1 MNETGF
7 QRTLPDQLSGSG
19 HTFGTPRQTSIA
31 DPILSKRVCFYKSG
45 DPQFNGLRMVINNR
59 TFKTFDALLDSLS
72 KKVPLPFGVRNITTP
87 QGVHAICNLDELE
100 DGKSYICSDSRKVKP
115 INLAV
120 ARKKLPPWYHAR
132 PVSSRRR
139 TVQKARFFPGQSIH
153 RQEPPVMRTP
163 KKLLVFRNGDPSI
176 KRTVVL
182 QKRTTPTFESI
193 LGYISELMQFPVVK
207 LHTPNGRRVDG
218 LPGLIMCS
226 GTVVAVGREPFK
238 PSNYTAKKSA
248 SPTSPTQ
255 LPSKRMGGRR
265 LKAVNRKKKTPSNTS
280 KSRIFSPS
288 SERYIVSRIQ
298 NSIAESLCHPTNSIE
313 LESSRILDSGG
324 ETEAETCL
332 GNGAEELDSV
342 LPTDDDIEKS
352 FRVNQDGSMTVE
364 MRVRLTIKEEETVHW
379 TTTLTRS
386 TVANQL
392 TFLPELEPQEEI
404 CSSKSNPMDLQT
416 PSTAIETTQKE
427 HPPSVGNGT
436 FSQSSFEEDKIKAHT
451 DEVST
456 QTTPTPGQMHI
467 REKQASV
474 ESITSVTADGIQEG
488 MVGSY
493 TYREQIENVAMTE
506 QYCMVK
512 QSSTRPV
519 PKPRRLGSVDA
530 NSRHISTFKS
540 AEILQIESSEEEV
553 TETVMHIYEQQTCQ
567 DNYLAN
573 FYAQGMS
580 ASAITVCRPA
590 TSDTGHLS
598 SSSEFE
604 PEPLRPSTASESIS
618 IWRAESMSLTSDL
631 TLPSLK
637 RGAIQATNVQQQ
649 SQKWTKSKGNPKQ
662 REVKKSKRVSAK
674 VTNKQIPEK
683 RQKENSGEATE
694 KRKKGKTFSSA
705 GFIKR
710 IYGTSSKNMM
720 KLKKRQAQNKDGG
733 VTTKSLQVSDDT
745 IMKDPDIPPAQE
757 ENMKNAVSLEKDR
770 LSVSPPEV
778 SQLKGTLKRQTS
790 MHQEKTSQSD
800 CSDLSESMSL
810 PAFNSSSSVTN
821 EYVAEWLEKAQVK
834 CTVNGGEESKPKV
847 VAHVDSKSGR
857 SKDELCVMSVA
868 EEETSKMQTVN
879 TKPLP
884 ENVLAS
890 SVKQRIQCFENKS
903 PDSSV
908 EKAAGT
914 QQKAH
919 KTNPTIT
926 TDAEHSLT
934 QKNTDEIKPL
944 SNGIGYEMSPLSANV
959 PTEAPSDVEVE
970 SQSRPIKIQFQEA
983 TLLNTLSMDLPPPP
997 PPESLVELSVAEQH
1011 GMDISSVA
1019 SSPLYRVSSV
1029 SSHMSEIPPLSVTPA
1044 SDKAI
1049 SPTDHTMEM
1058 TTSIETD
1065 NPSALKETPLPR
1077 VPSIKRAPLVS
1088 NLSLERKMSLRKASV
1103 DKYTLCCDAPSSIDI
1118 NVVGDN
1124 VSPHGVCLTE
1134 KQQPPEETNQSSSA
1148 LDLMSSES
1156 LCTSTSPASLTSEER
1171 ESSASI
1177 LSSGATTPSNLLYK
1191 KTKII
1196 KTVSSAQKEATS
1208 PKPLVKKVTRG
1219 NSPSPERKPQM
1230 KKFSSEVSNTA
1241 PKLSL
1246 LHNHPPEKTMSPNVG
1261 KRKIA
1266 TPPPPAS
1273 PASERKQ
1280 KLNKSKQQKI
1290 TSPYSQSLDM
1300 VSPPVKQRSNRLPRN
1315 LSSDSASEE
1324 ANRAQRKPSPQRML
1338 HQTPQPTQRRT
1349 EKTPKSD
1356 TFMPLKA
1363 SPTDEIVAK
1372 MSNDLIN
1379 ADEDESMKDMQIMS
1393 DPLNISNQP
1402 NMKPVLEK
1410 ICSSI
1415 KSIRQTNKHQS
1426 CLERPN
1432 SLPDFSSHVAS
1443 TFGSSSKAL
1452 LVFLSIMSLKDDI
1465 PNLKADVLHA
1475 DHVNCAEALQMIDS
1489 LSEIASI
1496 EDSHKLKNS
1505 LSNLQQSASQ
1515 QLLQSWRDFQQFSNK
1530 CKSSSSTP
1538 NYAEQGLLSKI
1549 SQQKDTEENHIDEVM
1564 DNLNIPEVLK
1574 EELASISMA
1583 LSMTKKEDSMLN
1595 QCHFSSDDAFNASDP
1610 SQEDKASVD
1619 VGSAVKKFTDINQP
1633 KLVSVKA
1640 NLAKGHDVS
1649 SANKVVEQNQNQHV
1663 VKEGELSDPESNS
1676 EQEGQ
1681 LSANYYV
1688 QLNISRNKSRSGP
1701 ASESNLVKEEQLEVG
1716 RKDMSNKDVRSEPAK
1731 PSKSETKQHNQT
1743 DCMGLDMSGDEGA
1756 SDVDEAPSS
1765 EGEQQDAEPKRL
1777 KVIVEESLSDAEK
1790 EQQDV
1795 EPKQLKVIIKERLS
1809 NAEKALQEAESKRLN
1824 VIVEE
1829 SLSDAE
1835 EEEEEQ
1841 ESIEEEEH
1849 VLNTIEEEEDQ
1860 EELTETKVKLSSEDE
1875 NSETNKNSLSNMIDR
1890 SSLINYTESCN
1901 FDAEGDSG
1909 NDHSSYNDHA
1919 DIEQPKTDEHF
1930 SISAEMS
1937 NCEKELNSEE
1947 DHVTDRYVKDSTEY
1961 QQAKLSGDE
1970 KIKHHSE
1977 DIISHSVAERV
1988 SLLEKQVANAHNR
2001 SSDTRSSSQR
2011 NVHFVSD
2018 VEDSSSESPSP
2029 QSDLCTRSAPQ
2040 SSLSFSYD
2048 SSNVITTQPEG
2059 NRVKSIREMF
2069 LAKSAT
2075 DVQQGQICHPS
2086 PKTSDLCDLRAETS
2100 VSGGYQSQTSS
2111 DLSSGEDDSS
2121 RKSITKGFVRR
2132 TIERLYG
2139 KKDSHSDVDEKSE
2152 RPPSAPK
2159 QKKKENTSIFSPFHT
2174 ASCKAMSELS
2184 YFNSTN
2190 ALDTLT
2196 EARRCLAFNA
2206 QVGPGDSL
2214 TVDEGRWLLRDN
2226 TLIRKSVSDPVGI
2239 NKSNSNP
2246 PQKEELC
2253 EDTEDQ
2259 SPYSLFNTKSEEED
2273 NKKSFSR
2280 KCTYFSLPHGSDSD
2294 PCQDDLSTV
2303 SKSSVNGDTL
2313 AETQDDPED
2322 TKTWAERNGTLPGVI
2337 SDFKMMDNK
2346 VHPLVEVPPD
2356 GEVVVAQPV
2365 KNQSIVNRR
2374 YEPDMLDFL
2383 YNFCGQHCPIL

>member
-1 MNETGF
+1 MMNETGF
-7 QRTLPDQLSGSG
+7 RRTLPDQLSGSG
-19 HTFGTPRQTSIA
+19 HTFGTPRQTSITN
-31 DPILSKRVCFYKSG
+31 PILSKRVCFYKSG

-87 QGVHAICNLDELE
+87 RGVHAICNLDELE

-139 TVQKARFFPGQSIH
+139 TVQKARFFPGHSIR
-153 RQEPPVMRTP
+153 RQEPLVMRTP
-163 KKLLVFRNGDPSI
+163 KKLLVFCNGDPSI
-176 KRTVVL
+176 KRSVVL
-182 QKRTTPTFESI
+182 HKRTTPTFESI

-207 LHTPNGRRVDG
+207 LHTPDGRRVDG

-288 SERYIVSRIQ
+288 SERYIVSQIQ
-298 NSIAESLCHPTNSIE
+298 NSITESLCNPTNSVE

-324 ETEAETCL
+324 ETEMETCL
-332 GNGAEELDSV
+332 GNGAEGQDCA

-392 TFLPELEPQEEI
+392 TFLPDLEQEEEI
-404 CSSKSNPMDLQT
+404 CSAKSNPKDLHT
-416 PSTAIETTQKE
+416 PSTAIETTKKE
-427 HPPSVGNGT
+427 DPTSLGNEA
-436 FSQSSFEEDKIKAHT
+436 FSQNSFEEDKIQVHT

-467 REKQASV
+467 KEKQTSV

-493 TYREQIENVAMTE
+493 SYREQIENVAMTE

-530 NSRHISTFKS
+530 NSRQISTFKS

-567 DNYLAN
+567 DNFLAN
-573 FYAQGMS
+573 FYTQGMS

-618 IWRAESMSLTSDL
+618 IWQAESMSLTSDL

-637 RGAIQATNVQQQ
+637 RGAIQATNAHQQ
-649 SQKWTKSKGNPKQ
+649 SQKLTKSKGNPKQ
-662 REVKKSKRVSAK
+662 REVNNSKRVSAK
-674 VTNKQIPEK
+674 PKVTNKRIPEK

-745 IMKDPDIPPAQE
+745 IIKDPDIPTAQ

-790 MHQEKTSQSD
+790 MHQEKKSQND

-834 CTVNGGEESKPKV
+834 CTVNGGEESKPKA
-847 VAHVDSKSGR
+847 VAHVDSESGR

-879 TKPLP
+879 TKSLP
-884 ENVLAS
+884 ENVLTS
-890 SVKQRIQCFENKS
+890 SVKQRIQCFESKS
-903 PDSSV
+903 SDSSV
-908 EKAAGT
+908 KKAAVT
-914 QQKAH
+914 QQMVH
-919 KTNPTIT
+919 KTNQTIT

-944 SNGIGYEMSPLSANV
+944 SNGISYEISPLSTNI
-959 PTEAPSDVEVE
+959 PTETPSDIEVE
-970 SQSRPIKIQFQEA
+970 SKSRPIKIQFQEA
-983 TLLNTLSMDLPPPP
+983 TLLNTPSMDLPPPP
-997 PPESLVELSVAEQH
+997 PPESLVELSVAEKY
-1011 GMDISSVA
+1011 GMDLSSVA

-1065 NPSALKETPLPR
+1065 NPSTLKETPLPR
-1077 VPSIKRAPLVS
+1077 VPSVKRVPLVS
-1088 NLSLERKMSLRKASV
+1088 NLSLERKMSLRRESV
-1103 DKYTLCCDAPSSIDI
+1103 DKYTLCSDVPSSTDI
-1118 NVVGDN
+1118 NIVGDN
-1124 VSPHGVCLTE
+1124 VLLNGICLTE
-1134 KQQPPEETNQSSSA
+1134 KQQTPEETHQSSST

-1156 LCTSTSPASLTSEER
+1156 CCTSASPASFTSEER

-1177 LSSGATTPSNLLYK
+1177 LSSEATTPSSLLCK
-1191 KTKII
+1191 KTKTI
-1196 KTVSSAQKEATS
+1196 KTLSSTQKEAPS
-1208 PKPLVKKVTRG
+1208 PKPLVKNVKQI

-1241 PKLSL
+1241 PKSSL
-1246 LHNHPPEKTMSPNVG
+1246 LHNHPSEKTMSPNVG

-1266 TPPPPAS
+1266 TPPAS

-1280 KLNKSKQQKI
+1280 NLHKSKQQKI

-1300 VSPPVKQRSNRLPRN
+1300 VSPPVKQRSNRLSRN

-1338 HQTPQPTQRRT
+1338 HQTPQPTQGRT
-1349 EKTPKSD
+1349 EKTQKSD
-1356 TFMPLKA
+1356 TFMPLKI
-1363 SPTDEIVAK
+1363 SPTHEIMAK
-1372 MSNDLIN
+1372 MSDDLTN
-1379 ADEDESMKDMQIMS
+1379 AE
-1393 DPLNISNQP
+1393 PLNISNQL

-1415 KSIRQTNKHQS
+1415 KSIRQSNERRS
-1426 CLERPN
+1426 CLERSN

-1443 TFGSSSKAL
+1443 IFGSSSKAL
-1452 LVFLSIMSLKDDI
+1452 LAFLSIMSLKDNM
-1465 PNLKADVLHA
+1465 PNLNVDVLNA
-1475 DHVNCAEALQMIDS
+1475 DNVTCAEALQMIDS

-1496 EDSHKLKNS
+1496 EDSYKLKNS

-1515 QLLQSWRDFQQFSNK
+1515 QLLQNWRDFQQFSNK
-1530 CKSSSSTP
+1530 CESSCSTP
-1538 NYAEQGLLSKI
+1538 NYAEQGLLGKVG
-1549 SQQKDTEENHIDEVM
+1549 QQKVTEENHIDEVI
-1564 DNLNIPEVLK
+1564 DNLDIPEVLK
-1574 EELASISMA
+1574 EELASLSKA
-1583 LSMTKKEDSMLN
+1583 VSMTKKEDSVLN
-1595 QCHFSSDDAFNASDP
+1595 QCNFSSDDAFYASDTA
-1610 SQEDKASVD
+1610 QEDKANVD
-1619 VGSAVKKFTDINQP
+1619 VGSTAVKKSTDIKQS
-1633 KLVSVKA
+1633 KLVSVKV
-1640 NLAKGHDVS
+1640 NLAKGQDMS
-1649 SANKVVEQNQNQHV
+1649 SANKVAEQNQNQHV
-1663 VKEGELSDPESNS
+1663 HKESELSDPESNS

-1681 LSANYYV
+1681 LSANCYV
-1688 QLNISRNKSRSGP
+1688 ELNISRNKSRSGLD
-1701 ASESNLVKEEQLEVG
+1701 SESNLVKEEQLKDG
-1716 RKDMSNKDVRSEPAK
+1716 RKDMSNKDVQSKPAK
-1731 PSKSETKQHNQT
+1731 PSKLETKQPNQT
-1743 DCMGLDMSGDEGA
+1743 GCMGLDMSADEDA

-1765 EGEQQDAEPKRL
+1765 EGEQQDVEPKRL
-1777 KVIVEESLSDAEK
+1777 KVIVEESLSDAEN

-1795 EPKQLKVIIKERLS
+1795 EPKQLKVIVKEHLS
-1809 NAEKALQEAESKRLN
+1809 NTEKELQEAESKRLN

-1835 EEEEEQ
+1835 EEEE
-1841 ESIEEEEH
+1841 SIEEEEH

-1860 EELTETKVKLSSEDE
+1860 EELIETKVKLSSEDE
-1875 NSETNKNSLSNMIDR
+1875 NSKTNNNSLSNIIDR
-1890 SSLINYTESCN
+1890 TSLINYTESCN

-1909 NDHSSYNDHA
+1909 NDHSSYTDHA
-1919 DIEQPKTDEHF
+1919 DIEQPKTDEQF
-1930 SISAEMS
+1930 RSSTELS
-1937 NCEKELNSEE
+1937 NCEKELNS
-1947 DHVTDRYVKDSTEY
+1947 DDKHVTDRYIDESTEY
-1961 QQAKLSGDE
+1961 QQAKLSGNE

-1988 SLLEKQVANAHNR
+1988 SLLEKQVANTHNR
-2001 SSDTRSSSQR
+2001 SSNTRSSSQR

-2029 QSDLCTRSAPQ
+2029 QSDLCASSAPQ

-2075 DVQQGQICHPS
+2075 DVQQGQICYPG

-2139 KKDSHSDVDEKSE
+2139 KKDSHSDVDEISE

-2159 QKKKENTSIFSPFHT
+2159 QKKKDHTSIFSPFHT
-2174 ASCKAMSELS
+2174 ATCKAMSELS

-2239 NKSNSNP
+2239 NKTLSNS

-2253 EDTEDQ
+2253 EDTEDN
-2259 SPYSLFNTKSEEED
+2259 SPYSLFNTKSDEED

-2294 PCQDDLSTV
+2294 PCQDDLSSV
-2303 SKSSVNGDTL
+2303 SKSSMNGDTL
-2313 AETQDDPED
+2313 TETKDDSED

-2365 KNQSIVNRR
+2365 KNQSVVNKR